1 MAKKKRGASESDA
14 RVVHLH
20 VGDGNSERE
29 TDEDEVEALDV
40 LEEGQLS
47 RAMEEVR
54 QVEGAKAEVY
64 RVLPAER
71 QGHCRVYA
79 VSVFSH
85 ERVAADYGPGK
96 YRVRFK
102 GPGDK
107 YIRGGGTFDIAE
119 GLNPPV
125 APATSGVQDL
135 LALIKSERDAEK
147 AEREKKSGAMLEW
160 AKLLVPALG
169 PAIIGLFTGVSKGP
183 SIRDLVA
190 TMKDMK
196 DLQAP
201 QADLESQFTKV
212 VSILQG
218 AKELVG
224 DDGGK
229 ATGSTWVD
237 LLRDAFQS
245 PAASALVG
253 ALAGRAAPMV
263 QAPLPLS
270 SPAAVQ
276 RQSSPAIAPPG
287 SVLNSVCAPN
297 TAPESSSPIVLEQLQ
312 WLRGTVGQLLVQ
324 AARNA
329 NPRLY
334 AEVVLD
340 NLPPSISP
348 ADLLQ
353 RLSAEN
359 WLAQL
364 QGFDGQVA
372 QHAEWFTRFR
382 TCALK
387 SLERKQRRS
396 RESAANGTTSE
407 TTPAVAGVNEPRP
420 DLEGSTFE

>member
-1 MAKKKRGASESDA
+1 VVKKKKAPQNGAQ
-14 RVVHLH
+14 VVHLH
-20 VGDGNSERE
+20 VGDRESERE
-29 TDEDEVEALDV
+29 SDDEEVEALDA

-64 RVLPAER
+64 RVLPADR
-71 QGHCRVYA
+71 AGHCRVYA

-119 GLNPPV
+119 GLNPVTP
-125 APATSGVQDL
+125 PATSGVQDL
-135 LALIKSERDAEK
+135 LALIKSEREAEK

-160 AKLLVPALG
+160 AKLLVPTLG
-169 PAIIGLFTGVSKGP
+169 PAIIGLFTGGSKGP

-201 QADLESQFTKV
+201 QADLETQFTKV
-212 VSILQG
+212 IGILQG

-237 LLRDAFQS
+237 LIRDAIQS
-245 PAASALVG
+245 PAAGALVG
-253 ALAGRAAPMV
+253 ALTSQAGRPSPA
-263 QAPLPLS
+263 LPLS
-270 SPAAVQ
+270 SPGVG
-276 RQSSPAIAPPG
+276 RQLPSPATAPQG
-287 SVLNSVCAPN
+287 SVPNSAAAPS
-297 TAPESSSPIVLEQLQ
+297 TAPESSPDVPMLEKLA
-312 WLRGTVGQLLVQ
+312 WLRQTVADLLVQ
-324 AARNA
+324 AGKGS

-340 NLPPSISP
+340 NLPPFMQP
-348 ADLLQ
+348 KEMLE
-353 RLSAEN
+353 RLSADA
-359 WLAQL
+359 WLGQL
-364 QGFDGQVA
+364 QALNPGVTL
-372 QHAEWFTRFR
+372 HADWFTKFR
-382 TCALK
+382 NYAVRA
-387 SLERKQRRS
+387 LERQARK
-396 RESAANGTTSE
+396 ESSAPDGEQGSE
-407 TTPAVAGVNEPRP
+407 TASPVSGINQPRP
-420 DLEGSTFE
+420 DVEEGAFE